1 MNKIVEHYFTDGC
14 GRCPLG
20 GTPDCKVNTWKKELQ
35 TLRSIVLDCGLKE
48 ESKWGVPC
56 YTFQNKNVLIVSAF
70 NQYCAISFFSG
81 ALLQD
86 ENKLLSK
93 PGENTQA
100 ARLIRFT
107 DFKEIIEI
115 QAVIK
120 SYIYEAI
127 EIEKAGLKFE
137 YKKNFEPI
145 PEEFKKKLDEN
156 LELKSAFEK
165 LSPGRQRG
173 YILHFS
179 QPKQAKTR
187 VARIE
192 NCVVQILSGKGLND

>member
-20 GTPDCKVNTWKKELQ
+20 GTPNCKVNTWKKELQ
-35 TLRSIVLDCGLKE
+35 ILRKIVLACGLKE

-56 YTFQNKNVLIVSAF
+56 YTFQNKNLLIISAF
-70 NQYCAISFFSG
+70 SQYCAISFFSG

-86 ENKLLSK
+86 EKGLLSK

-100 ARLIRFT
+100 GRLIRFT

-145 PEEFKKKLDEN
+145 PEEFIKKLAEN
-156 LELKSAFEK
+156 SELKSAFEK

-187 VARIE
+187 ASRIE
-192 NCVVQILSGKGLND
+192 NCVSQILSGKGLNE

>member
-20 GTPDCKVNTWKKELQ
+20 GTADCKVNTWKKELQ
-35 TLRSIVLDCGLKE
+35 ILRGIVLECGLKE

-56 YTFQNKNVLIVSAF
+56 YTFQNKNLLTLSAF
-70 NQYCAISFFSG
+70 NKYCAISFFSG

-86 ENKLLSK
+86 EKGLLSK

-100 ARLIRFT
+100 GRLIRFT
-107 DFKEIIEI
+107 HFEEIIEI

-156 LELKSAFEK
+156 SELKSAFDK

-187 VARIE
+187 ESRIE
-192 NCVVQILSGKGLND
+192 KCLGQILSGKGLNE

>member
-1 MNKIVEHYFTDGC
+1 MNKIVDHYFTDGC
-14 GRCPLG
+14 GRCPLV
-20 GTPDCKVNTWKKELQ
+20 GTADCKVNTWKKELQ
-35 TLRSIVLDCGLKE
+35 ILRSIVLECGLKE

-56 YTFQNKNVLIVSAF
+56 YTFQNINLLILSAF

-86 ENKLLSK
+86 ENALLSK

-107 DFKEIIEI
+107 DFKEIIKI
-115 QAVIK
+115 QAIIK

-127 EIEKAGLKFE
+127 EIEKAGVKVEL
-137 YKKNFEPI
+137 KKNLEPV
-145 PEEFKKKLDEN
+145 PEEFLRKMKEMPD
-156 LELKSAFEK
+156 LKYAFYA
-165 LSPGRQRG
+165 LTPGRQRG

-187 VARIE
+187 ETRIE
-192 NCVVQILSGKGLND
+192 NCVVQILSGKGLNE

>member
-20 GTPDCKVNTWKKELQ
+20 GTADCKVNTWKKELQ
-35 TLRSIVLDCGLKE
+35 ILRSIVLECGLKE

-56 YTFQNKNVLIVSAF
+56 YTFQNKNVLIVSAL

-86 ENKLLSK
+86 ENRLLSK

-115 QAVIK
+115 QALIK

-145 PEEFKKKLDEN
+145 PDEFKKKLDEN

-192 NCVVQILSGKGLND
+192 NCVVQILSGKGLNE

>member
-1 MNKIVEHYFTDGC
+1 MNKIVEQYFKDGC

-20 GTPDCKVNTWKKELQ
+20 GTADCKVNTWKKELQ
-35 TLRSIVLDCGLKE
+35 ILRRIVLDCGLKE

-56 YTFQNKNVLIVSAF
+56 YTFQNKNLLILSAF

-86 ENKLLSK
+86 ENRLLSK

-115 QAVIK
+115 QDVLK

-145 PEEFKKKLDEN
+145 PVQFNKKLEEN
-156 LELKSAFEK
+156 SELKSAFEK

-179 QPKQAKTR
+179 QPKQAKNR
-187 VARIE
+187 ESRIE
-192 NCVVQILSGKGLND
+192 NCVVKILSGKGFNE

>member
-20 GTPDCKVNTWKKELQ
+20 GTPNCKVNTWKKELQ
-35 TLRSIVLDCGLKE
+35 ILRKIVLACGLKE

-56 YTFQNKNVLIVSAF
+56 YTFQNKNLLILSAF

-86 ENKLLSK
+86 ENRLLSK

-107 DFKEIIEI
+107 DFKEIIKI
-115 QAVIK
+115 QAVLK

-156 LELKSAFEK
+156 SELKSAFEK

-187 VARIE
+187 ESRIE
-192 NCVVQILSGKGLND
+192 KCVGQILSGKRLNE